1 MYAMHKA
8 SRMSA
13 ANGKA
18 RLCGSSTE
26 DAEVAVGE
34 AVLSDGAMIVCQ
46 VKIGLVRWQNT
57 DSGGV

>member
-1 MYAMHKA
+1 
-8 SRMSA
+8 MSA

-34 AVLSDGAMIVCQ
+34 AVLSDGAMIVRQ
-46 VKIGLVRWQNT
+46 VKIGFVRWQNT
-57 DSGGV
+57 DSG